1 MPLKIGAKRMMSISI
16 RASRFLILKLAYERM
31 RGFKF
36 LQQSVYITTLYSI
49 RKLLRAYDAFGWL
62 CHEYDARYLHMH

>member
-1 MPLKIGAKRMMSISI
+1 MPLKIGAPRMMSISI

-49 RKLLRAYDAFGWL
+49 RRLLRA
-62 CHEYDARYLHMH
+62 